1 MDGPS
6 GLIGLLAIPSQYVFK
21 FYFSLMS
28 GGRSSSAMLFAAERY
43 FRSCRGGVF
52 HRGGIGGSVDQ
63 FPEFYFG

>member
-1 MDGPS
+1 
-6 GLIGLLAIPSQYVFK
+6 
-21 FYFSLMS
+21 
-28 GGRSSSAMLFAAERY
+28 MLFAAERY